1 MCVRV
6 VSKYNKLECVFVVTD
21 GSSHNAKQVTE
32 DKNWRPGDFSS
43 LTEALDHAAQGPHG
57 MSFFDGRGEAY
68 CELGYQEL
76 RERAHLIARRLLA
89 LDVSKGERIA
99 IVAETRPEFAMLFFA
114 CQYAGLVPV
123 PVPATVSLGGKESY
137 LKQLNFLIE
146 SSKSRAAFATSEFID
161 LVREAAQ
168 DIDLEFVGTL
178 EDFDRVNPIDGAL
191 PVVHPDDVA
200 YVQYTSGST
209 RVARGA
215 VITQRAVMCNLEAII
230 KDGLGLTPNDRFFSW
245 LPFYH
250 DMGLVGKLLVPVAG
264 QVPVGYIGTR
274 EFAMRPRLWL
284 TLMDRTQATISFG
297 PPFGYELCAR
307 RLRTGNGSK
316 YNLENWRVAGVGA
329 EMIRPEALDSF
340 VEAVQGSGF
349 TRESF
354 LPSYGM
360 AEVGLAISF
369 SQRQIGVQVD
379 YVDRDRCVSDR
390 FAEEVPD
397 MNRGRLAVRE
407 FVDCGAPLPGIRLQI
422 RNREGRRLR
431 DRHIGTVWVKTD
443 SVMQGYLDE
452 PVATADVLTEDG
464 WLNTGDLGYTVSGRL
479 IITGREKDIIIVNG
493 RNFWPH
499 DLEYVAERQAC
510 VRTGDAMAFSLD
522 CGSGERAV
530 MLIQCRERDPHKR
543 DDLQQKIQSNVRAEF
558 SIECHVELVDAHA
571 LPRTSSGKPSR
582 SKARR
587 NYAASL
593 DSQGEHLLRA
603 MSS

>member
-1 MCVRV
+1 MI
-6 VSKYNKLECVFVVTD
+6 D
-21 GSSHNAKQVTE
+21 GSSHNVEQVTE

-43 LTEALDHAAQGPHG
+43 LTEALDHAALGVHG
-57 MSFFDGRGEAY
+57 MTFFDGRGDAY
-68 CELGYQEL
+68 RELRYQEL
-76 RERAHLIARRLLA
+76 RERAQSIARRLLA
-89 LDVSKGERIA
+89 LNVSKGERIA
-99 IVAETRPEFAMLFFA
+99 IVAETRPEFAMMFFA

-123 PVPATVSLGGKESY
+123 PMPATVSLGGKDSY
-137 LKQLNFLIE
+137 LEQLTFLID
-146 SSKSRAAFATSEFID
+146 SSKSRAAFATEEFID
-161 LVREAAQ
+161 LLRGAT
-168 DIDLEFVGTL
+168 IGLDLEFVGTL
-178 EDFDRVNPIDGAL
+178 EEFDRVDPVQGAL

-230 KDGLGLTPNDRFFSW
+230 RDGLGVTPDDRFFSW

-264 QVPVGYIGTR
+264 QVPVAYLGTR

-284 TLMDRTQATISFG
+284 TLMARTQATISFG

-307 RLRTGNGSK
+307 RLRTGNGGK
-316 YNLENWRVAGVGA
+316 FKLDKWRVAGVGA
-329 EMIRPEALDSF
+329 EMIRPEALDAF

-349 TRESF
+349 QRESF
-354 LPSYGM
+354 LPCYGM

-369 SQRQIGVQVD
+369 SCRGIGATVD
-379 YVDRDRCVSDR
+379 YVDRDRCVDER
-390 FAEEVPD
+390 FAAEVPKL
-397 MNRGRLAVRE
+397 NRGRLAVRE

-422 RNREGRRLR
+422 RNHDGRRLG
-431 DRHIGTVWVKTD
+431 DREIGTIWVKTD

-479 IITGREKDIIIVNG
+479 IVTGREKDIIIVNG

-499 DLEYVAERQAC
+499 DLEYVAERQHG

-522 CGSGERAV
+522 NGAGEQAV
-530 MLIQCRERDPHKR
+530 MLIQCRECDPQKR
-543 DDLQQKIQSNVRAEF
+543 DDLQQRIQSNIRAEF
-558 SIECHVELVDAHA
+558 GIDCQVELVGAHA

-582 SKARR
+582 SKAKR
-587 NYAASL
+587 NYMASI